1 MSSRATARG
10 SSSAGIPT
18 RIATRLRKIR
28 RLANRLAREFGIF
41 EPFSIGAVS
50 PRCTDF
56 DAYGMCHA
64 PSRGGRFVIVVR
76 TFSRFDGSDLPSD
89 CVVDTVCHEMA
100 HIPFMNHG
108 RAWRILYHS
117 MLRWAAVNNVSI

>member
-1 MSSRATARG
+1 MPSRAAAR
-10 SSSAGIPT
+10 SSSAKIPT
-18 RIATRLRKIR
+18 RIAKRLSKVRK
-28 RLANRLAREFGIF
+28 LARSLAREFGIF

-56 DAYGMCHA
+56 DSYGMCYS
-64 PSRGGRFVIVVR
+64 PDRRSDRFVVVVR

-89 CVVDTVCHEMA
+89 ALVDTVCHEMA

-117 MLRWAAVNNVSI
+117 MLRWAAINNVEV